1 MQIGKWK
8 ITFKDC
14 IWFIVCLIIII
25 AFIAGLIQTNKEG
38 AADVISGAS
47 TVVSIVLSLVAILY
61 TMIEGANS
69 NAVNQDT
76 IKSLTEIDTR
86 MGNIINKLDELKDV
100 ESRIKYVLPS
110 LISQAHAIE
119 NVPAKEGV
127 PPIDPKVAEQLKYLQ
142 NYFVQDAS
150 E

>member
-8 ITFKDC
+8 ITVKDC
-14 IWFIVCLIIII
+14 VWFIACLFIII
-25 AFIAGLIQTNKEG
+25 AFIAGLIIANKKG

-47 TVVSIVLSLVAILY
+47 TVVSIALSLVAILY

-86 MGNIINKLDELKDV
+86 MGNIVNKLDELKDV

-110 LISQAHAIE
+110 LISQAQVIE
-119 NVPAKEGV
+119 NIPAKEGV
-127 PPIDPKVAEQLKYLQ
+127 PPIDPQVAEQLKYLQ
-142 NYFVQDAS
+142 NYFVQDAN